1 MTELR
6 NVLLLLA
13 ALVAGTAPGV
23 SGAPPAGGKAPA
35 ALEQVRQSF
44 ATAVAAKDRAAM
56 AKLSRFPI
64 GLAVYRLPPK
74 LSEDQF
80 LHKADYFEGLF
91 FGGDAEIVTCLR
103 TKAFEYDSDRKDF
116 GGGLWVLDCNGNEY
130 YFGARAGQWAFVAY
144 ENINE

>member
-56 AKLSRFPI
+56 AKLSRFPVV
-64 GLAVYRLPPK
+64 LEVYGLPPR
-74 LSEDQF
+74 LSERDF
-80 LHKADYFEGLF
+80 LHNSDYFAGIF
-91 FGGDAEIVTCLR
+91 FDGAPEVVKCLR
-103 TKAFEYDSDRKDF
+103 TQPFAYQANRKEF
-116 GGGLWVLDCNGNEY
+116 GAGLWLLDCNGNEY